1 MFTNPLENSLMSN
14 IHYKYD
20 ISFDILQL
28 IERSN
33 IDIEALRGKKIFVTG
48 GTGFFG
54 VWFLAALIQI
64 KKSLNGN
71 LQIISLSRSPEKFLQ
86 TYSEINF
93 RDSVEFIQGDVQ
105 NFTYSYGDVTHLV
118 HMATTSAN
126 ETFFGEDQLNKLE
139 MLYFGTK
146 NTILQC
152 SGILESVLFTSSGVA
167 YGVNKNNF
175 ISEYDFTS
183 PDTTDLGSAL
193 GLGKLNAE
201 YLINYFATQENYK
214 FAIARCFAL
223 AGQYLPLNL
232 HYAFGNFISNA
243 VNGQPISIN
252 GNGLDQRSYLYIGDA
267 ISWLLRMLMNPTNKI
282 YNVGSE
288 KSISMYDLAQ
298 KISSKYGENLG
309 VKVLEKNQ
317 EIGNFKRAS
326 YTPCTKR
333 ARNDYIGIKEWTS
346 IDEIIEKMLK
356 IQFIS

>member
-1 MFTNPLENSLMSN
+1 MSN

-71 LQIISLSRSPEKFLQ
+71 LHIISLSRSPEKFLQ
-86 TYSEINF
+86 TYSVINF

-167 YGVNKNNF
+167 YGVNKNDF

-201 YLINYFATQENYK
+201 YLINYFASQENYK

-232 HYAFGNFISNA
+232 HYAFGNFL
-243 VNGQPISIN
+243 GQAEKGETVTVKTEGIVY
-252 GNGLDQRSYLYIGDA
+252 RSYLNADELV
-267 ISWLLRMLMNPTNKI
+267 ISLFKI
-282 YNVGSE
+282 LQ
-288 KSISMYDLAQ
+288 I
-298 KISSKYGENLG
+298 
-309 VKVLEKNQ
+309 
-317 EIGNFKRAS
+317 
-326 YTPCTKR
+326 
-333 ARNDYIGIKEWTS
+333 
-346 IDEIIEKMLK
+346 
-356 IQFIS
+356 